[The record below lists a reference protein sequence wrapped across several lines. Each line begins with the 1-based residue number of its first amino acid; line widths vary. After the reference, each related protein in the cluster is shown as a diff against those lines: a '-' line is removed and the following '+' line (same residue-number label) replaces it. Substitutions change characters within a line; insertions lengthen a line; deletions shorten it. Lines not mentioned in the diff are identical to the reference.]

1 MADPAAASR
10 TPPNPKL
17 RIIPDQRRDSRP
29 IPVTA
34 GFPVVV
40 ASATAITRITRP
52 KRGKASRPLQAV
64 SVRPDRARSAG
75 PDHLDRCLSG
85 TSPRRSLHTRAAL
98 PRIDSG
104 DQSRH
109 WDVGAVLPRLIP
121 GDPPRLC
128 RVRPWPR
135 RSARPAKPFINCGIQ
150 RAKSGFAGRARPN
163 CWYIRKSVSSMR
175 RYRVPIA
182 ARSRYGETLVWLG

>member
-17 RIIPDQRRDSRP
+17 RIIPDRRRDSRP

-64 SVRPDRARSAG
+64 SVRPDRARQRRARSPG
-75 PDHLDRCLSG
+75 SLFERHLAKA
-85 TSPRRSLHTRAAL
+85 SLHTRAAL
-98 PRIDSG
+98 PRIGFG

-163 CWYIRKSVSSMR
+163 CWYIRKSASSMR

-182 ARSRYGETLVWLG
+182 ARSQYGETLVWLG